1 MKMKIK
7 KLLQDIENFFYS
19 TNKEE
24 NYLYEA
30 LLKIEDKEKK
40 LKNKI
45 LFNDFDDEKQENLQE
60 KLQMIRQ
67 IKIKIEKKLKKIKT
81 KNSTM

>member
-1 MKMKIK
+1 MKIK

-45 LFNDFDDEKQENLQE
+45 LFNEFDDEKQENLQE

>member
-1 MKMKIK
+1 MKIK

-45 LFNDFDDEKQENLQE
+45 LFNEFEDEKQENLQE

>member
-45 LFNDFDDEKQENLQE
+45 LFNDFDDVKQENLQE

>member
-1 MKMKIK
+1 MKIK

>member
-1 MKMKIK
+1 MKIK

-45 LFNDFDDEKQENLQE
+45 LFNDFEDEKQ
-60 KLQMIRQ
+60 
-67 IKIKIEKKLKKIKT
+67 
-81 KNSTM
+81 KN

>member
-1 MKMKIK
+1 MKIK

-30 LLKIEDKEKK
+30 LLKIEDKDKK

-81 KNSTM
+81 KNSI

>member
-45 LFNDFDDEKQENLQE
+45 LFNEFDDEKQENLQE